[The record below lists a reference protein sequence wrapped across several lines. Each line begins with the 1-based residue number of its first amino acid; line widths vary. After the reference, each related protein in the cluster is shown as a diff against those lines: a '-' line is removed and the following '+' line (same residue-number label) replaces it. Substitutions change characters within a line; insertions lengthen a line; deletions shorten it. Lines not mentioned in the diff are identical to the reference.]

1 MNSEN
6 AYKKALIFAKD
17 HYENFPVVSFLI
29 RKELRKDVAIIY
41 WFARTADDLADEGN
55 HSEKERLENLEIFE
69 NRLTRL
75 LNDNFESEFDL
86 ALAESIKTR
95 NLNPAH
101 FYNLLK
107 AFKQDVVKKRYA
119 AFSEVKDYCKNSANP
134 VGRLILELHDIRN
147 EEAFSYS
154 DDICTAL
161 QLTNFYQDTAIDF
174 EKGRIYYPLE
184 EMEKFK
190 VVEKMFRLNENNSN
204 LRELVKFSTSRTK
217 ELFNRGKNLLHY
229 LDGCLK
235 MEIKWT
241 ILGGEKILGK
251 IEENNF
257 DVIQQRPIITKI
269 DFIWLII
276 KSFLI

>member
-6 AYKKALIFAKD
+6 AYKKALIFARE

-29 RKELRKDVAIIY
+29 RKEIRKDVAIIY

-55 HSEKERLENLEIFE
+55 YSENERLENLEKFE
-69 NRLTRL
+69 NRLNNL
-75 LNDNFESEFDL
+75 LNDKFESEFDM
-86 ALAESIKTR
+86 ALAKSIKTR

-119 AFSEVKDYCKNSANP
+119 AFSEVEDYCRNSANP

-147 EEAFSYS
+147 EEAFRYS

-174 EKGRIYYPLE
+174 EKGRIYYPLD
-184 EMEKFK
+184 EMEKFN
-190 VVEKMFRLNENNSN
+190 VVEKMFLLKENNSN
-204 LRELVKFSTSRTK
+204 LRKLVKFSTNRTK
-217 ELFNRGKNLLHY
+217 KLFENGKNLLRY
-229 LDGCLK
+229 LDGRLK

-241 ILGGEKILGK
+241 ILGGEKILRK

-257 DVIQQRPIITKI
+257 DVIQQRPVLTKS
-269 DFIWLII
+269 DFTWLII

>member
-174 EKGRIYYPLE
+174 GKGRIYYPLE

>member
-6 AYKKALIFAKD
+6 AYKNALIFARE

-29 RKELRKDVAIIY
+29 RKELRRDVAIIY

-55 HSEKERLENLEIFE
+55 FSENERLENLEKFE
-69 NRLTRL
+69 SRLNNL
-75 LNDNFESEFDL
+75 LNDKFESEFDM
-86 ALAESIKTR
+86 ALAKSIKTR

-119 AFSEVKDYCKNSANP
+119 AFSEVEGYCRNSANP

-147 EEAFSYS
+147 DEAFSYS

-161 QLTNFYQDTAIDF
+161 QLTNFYQDTVIDF
-174 EKGRIYYPLE
+174 EKGRIYYPID
-184 EMEKFK
+184 EMEKFN
-190 VVEKMFRLNENNSN
+190 VVEKMFRIKENNSN
-204 LRELVKFSTSRTK
+204 LRELVKFSANRTK
-217 ELFNRGKNLLHY
+217 KLFENGKHLLRH
-229 LDGCLK
+229 LDGRLK

-241 ILGGEKILGK
+241 ILGGEKILKK

-257 DVIQQRPIITKI
+257 DVIQQRPVLTKS
-269 DFIWLII
+269 DFTWLII